1 MEVIERRRGIRLD
14 RDRFDY
20 ELSIRGLTARRLAQL
35 AGVHEEMLSR
45 VRHGATI
52 MPATL
57 HKITQALL
65 SQPLIVGGDLLIQ
78 RPDRGEPE

>member
-1 MEVIERRRGIRLD
+1 MEVITRRKGIRLD
-14 RDRFDY
+14 RDRLDY

-35 AGVHEEMLSR
+35 SGVQEETISR

-57 HKITQALL
+57 QKITLALL
-65 SQPLIVGGDLLIQ
+65 SQPLVIGGDLLIS
-78 RPDRGEPE
+78 RPDGDAA

>member
-1 MEVIERRRGIRLD
+1 MEVVTRRKGIRLD
-14 RDRFDY
+14 RDRLDY
-20 ELSIRGLTARRLAQL
+20 ELSIRGKTARDLARLS
-35 AGVHEEMLSR
+35 GVQEETISR

-57 HKITQALL
+57 RKLTEALL
-65 SQPLIVGGDLLIQ
+65 SQPLIVGADLLIA